1 MEDYNCQCVDME
13 NMQGS
18 IIIDTYYNGVHCF
31 IVELAPKSTISVSMC
46 VHADNRHLYLMS

>member
-31 IVELAPKSTISVSMC
+31 IVELASKSTISVSMC
-46 VHADNRHLYLMS
+46 VRADNRHLYLMS